1 MDSILSIKNRTRKRK
16 DHQEDQVTLSPIQI
30 KKALYMEG
38 YSIEI
43 EFNDHTVKTI
53 DFGNFLVKH
62 PHPQYNK
69 YNDIELFKQFKIEA
83 GNLVWGDNWDL
94 IFPLV
99 QLYKG
104 TIKI

>member
-1 MDSILSIKNRTRKRK
+1 MDPILSIKNRTKKRK
-16 DHQEDQVTLSPIQI
+16 DNQKDKVTQEPAQI
-30 KKALYMEG
+30 KKARYVEG
-38 YSIEI
+38 FSIEI
-43 EFNDHTVKTI
+43 EFNDHTVKI
-53 DFGNFLVKH
+53 VDFGDFLAKH

-99 QLYKG
+99 QLYMG
-104 TIKI
+104 TIKV